1 MKDFENADSE
11 VIDLGKATV
20 ETKGAGQLF
29 VDAGIGKQ
37 NSTKVPRA
45 HNLLEQCMVAVA
57 PLLCGCSVQCMTHTP
72 PNWINSSEV

>member
-20 ETKGAGQLF
+20 ETKVAGQLF

-37 NSTKVPRA
+37 NSTPGLVDD
-45 HNLLEQCMVAVA
+45 
-57 PLLCGCSVQCMTHTP
+57 
-72 PNWINSSEV
+72 

>member
-29 VDAGIGKQ
+29 VDAGIDSRRSAG
-37 NSTKVPRA
+37 R
-45 HNLLEQCMVAVA
+45 
-57 PLLCGCSVQCMTHTP
+57 
-72 PNWINSSEV
+72 